1 MKKFL
6 SMIMILVMA
15 LSICACGGTE
25 DNAIAI
31 KGVFKLDAEKTLAL
45 DKEVEKNLQPLLV
58 VFDIAPLGDE
68 NVELS
73 SWDDSV
79 ELTFNNG
86 NSYEQSTLKSF
97 KYFMEYSGY
106 LSTKD
111 DHTIWGGSEETTRM
125 VTLFVVNKNDL
136 TDDFTAT
143 INFDLADKVSSSKEI
158 SAEET
163 QTISLYDGIFAVEE
177 NAEMHQIA
185 KSIPRRA
192 DVVKGQREASTT
204 HWNSQDRDSMV
215 IDASIMQVV
224 FSEEAKWG
232 VSCGLSSEGK
242 VIYSESL
249 PTYTSEALELVPECK
264 ASVENLV
271 KSIEDFGDIADE
283 GDFSTVAGIK
293 LVAAAIDLEVNNIKN
308 TFLEY

>member
-1 MKKFL
+1 MKKIL
-6 SMIMILVMA
+6 ALLMILAMA
-15 LSICACGGTE
+15 LSICACGGAD
-25 DNAIAI
+25 DNTITI
-31 KGVFKLDAEKTLAL
+31 KGAFKLDAEKTLAL

-79 ELTFNNG
+79 KLTFANG

-111 DHTIWGGSEETTRM
+111 NHTIWGGTEESTRM
-125 VTLFVVNKNDL
+125 VSLFVVNKNDL
-136 TDDFTAT
+136 TDDFAAT
-143 INFDLADKVSSSKEI
+143 ISFDLADKVSCSKDI
-158 SAEET
+158 SAAET

-177 NAEMHQIA
+177 NAEMYQIV

-215 IDASIMQVV
+215 INASVMKVV
-224 FSEEAKWG
+224 FSEDAKWG
-232 VSCGLSSEGK
+232 VSCGLSSEGN

-249 PTYTSEALELVPECK
+249 PTYTPEALELVPECK
-264 ASVENLV
+264 SSVENLV
-271 KSIEDFGDIADE
+271 KSIEDFGNIADE
-283 GDFSTVAGIK
+283 GDFSTVTGIK
-293 LVAAAIDLEVNNIKN
+293 LVAAAIELEVSNIKN
-308 TFLEY
+308 AFLED